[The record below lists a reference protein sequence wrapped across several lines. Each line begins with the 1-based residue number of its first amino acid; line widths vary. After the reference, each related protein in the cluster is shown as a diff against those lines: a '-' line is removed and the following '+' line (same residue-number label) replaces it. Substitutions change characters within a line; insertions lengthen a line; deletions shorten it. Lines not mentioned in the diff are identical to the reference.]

1 MKKDTIS
8 QFVCFI
14 TNLEFDEFVSKWEPY
29 AKRFINKYVET
40 TLQQQFET
48 KGRFKY
54 ISQHEWPQEDFQFA
68 FMEGR
73 KGSEHFPEHNVKVV
87 QAGGYTLIQN
97 ECRHNEINENVKIM
111 AFISHREN
119 DIGFYK
125 QLSLYRHLNI
135 YQAYYES
142 CTYAYIMEFFA
153 EETQVAELTQQL
165 KTRAGIEIAIYREC
179 LVPHA

>member
-1 MKKDTIS
+1 MKNDTIF

-14 TNLEFDEFVSKWEPY
+14 TNLDFEAFAPRWEHY
-29 AKRFINKYVET
+29 AKRFMRKNVET
-40 TLQQQFET
+40 TLQQQSET

-68 FMEGR
+68 FMEER

-87 QAGGYTLIQN
+87 QAGGYTPVQI
-97 ECRHNEINENVKIM
+97 ECRHNETAGDVKIM

-119 DIGFYK
+119 DIDFYR
-125 QLSLYRHLNI
+125 QLSLYRYLNI

-142 CTYAYIMEFFA
+142 CSYAYILEFFV
-153 EETQVAELTQQL
+153 EETNVADMMQQL
-165 KTRAGIEIAIYREC
+165 KARAGIEIARYKEC